1 MELTGQQLIGAPI
14 DKTWVALNDPGVLKD
29 CIAGCESIERTGDNE
44 YAVAMAV
51 RIGPVNAKFKG
62 KLTLANIQP
71 PNAYSIN
78 FEGQGGV
85 AGFGKGS
92 ADVKL
97 TPQQASTLLD
107 YSARATVGGKIAQI
121 GSRLVD
127 AAAKKMA
134 DDFFTAFNN
143 RIGSGAVA
151 TEVPAEP
158 AGTTTEPAAA
168 GVSTTPGPAA
178 AAGPAGLPK
187 WVWIV
192 GAIIVAALI
201 FTALR

>member
-71 PNAYSIN
+71 PNAYSIK

-97 TPQQASTLLD
+97 SPQQASTLEALR
-107 YSARATVGGKIAQI
+107 ARATIGEVFTHI
-121 GSRLVD
+121 GSRLPHV
-127 AAAKKMA
+127 
-134 DDFFTAFNN
+134 
-143 RIGSGAVA
+143 
-151 TEVPAEP
+151 
-158 AGTTTEPAAA
+158 
-168 GVSTTPGPAA
+168 
-178 AAGPAGLPK
+178 
-187 WVWIV
+187 
-192 GAIIVAALI
+192 
-201 FTALR
+201 